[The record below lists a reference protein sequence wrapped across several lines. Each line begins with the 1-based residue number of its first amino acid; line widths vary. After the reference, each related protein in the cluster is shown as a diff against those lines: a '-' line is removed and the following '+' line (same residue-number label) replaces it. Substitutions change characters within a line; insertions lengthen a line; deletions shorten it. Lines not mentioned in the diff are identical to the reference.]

1 MSNNGLLR
9 LEVGESVVYE
19 NQGYFIRQLNNLNS
33 VVLIHSETSEIKEVP
48 ISEISVAKFDQ
59 SKKTDDLQK
68 ISDTFWNKAMKRFE
82 IIQPLL
88 ASGRTRQMVAER
100 AKEVGVS
107 TNTLY
112 GWIKRYQETGKVTDL
127 IPEKRADK
135 GEARLSV
142 EVEDIVKSVI
152 KTEYKTQQK
161 KSVAKVCREVERI
174 CREKKLKI
182 PHCNTIRN
190 WIKKENPKE
199 MMAAREGQK
208 KAAEKYTAIRG
219 KFPGADW
226 PLAYVQVDHTELD
239 IQLCDD
245 YWRKPVGRPWITVV
259 FDVYSRMVLGF
270 RVGFDAPSGLITG
283 LAISHAIL
291 PKENWLAK
299 YNINGDWPCW
309 GLPDGLHMDN
319 GSDFRGKMIQ
329 RACDQYGINVDWRP
343 VGRPNYGA
351 HIERY
356 LGTLGEE
363 LKGVSGAT
371 FSNIKQ
377 RGDYD
382 SEGNAV
388 LTLSDLEEWLTVYIV
403 GVYHNRVHSALGMS
417 PLEKYKK
424 GLLGDE
430 VNPGKGLPPK
440 TLDERRLRLDFLPYF
455 ERTVQR
461 TGIVIDEVVYF
472 ADILRV
478 WVNSADPDNP
488 RAKRKFIVRRDPRD
502 ISHIWFYDELT
513 EEYYSIP
520 YRNTAYPAVSVWELK
535 AAQRRLKEQNQ
546 GKHDEHQLF
555 EMILRLR
562 EIEENAAIKSK
573 AARRSQARKK
583 HISMQPI
590 QPEKKPVVIEGELE
604 VVEEVVKPKKSI
616 KPFDDLD
623 EML

>member
-19 NQGYFIRQLNNLNS
+19 NEGYFIRQLNNLNS
-33 VVLIHSETSEIKEVP
+33 VVLIHSETNEIREVP
-48 ISEISVAKFDQ
+48 MSEISVAKFDE

-68 ISDTFWNKAMKRFE
+68 ISDSLWNKAMKRFE

-88 ASGRTRQMVAER
+88 ASGRTRQMVTER
-100 AKEVGVS
+100 AKQAGVS

-142 EVEDIVKSVI
+142 EVEEIVKSVI

-208 KAAEKYTAIRG
+208 KAAEKYSAIRG
-219 KFPGADW
+219 SFPGADW

-245 YWRKPVGRPWITVV
+245 HWRKPVGRPWITVV
-259 FDVYSRMVLGF
+259 FDVFSRMVLGF

-309 GLPDGLHMDN
+309 GIPDGLHMDN
-319 GSDFRGKMIQ
+319 ATEFRGKMIQ

-343 VGRPNYGA
+343 VARPNYGA

-371 FSNIKQ
+371 FSGVKEK
-377 RGDYD
+377 GDYD

-417 PLEKYKK
+417 PLFKYKE
-424 GLLGDE
+424 GLLGDGE
-430 VNPGKGLPPK
+430 NPGKGLPPK
-440 TLDERRLRLDFLPYF
+440 ILDERRLRLDFLPYF
-455 ERTVQR
+455 QRTVQR
-461 TGIVIDEVVYF
+461 TGVVIDEVVYF
-472 ADILRV
+472 ADVLRV
-478 WVNSADPDNP
+478 WVNSVDPDNP

-520 YRNTAYPAVSVWELK
+520 YRNTAYPAVSIWELK
-535 AAQRRLKEQNQ
+535 AAQKRLKEQNQ

-555 EMILRLR
+555 EMLTRLR
-562 EIEENAAIKSK
+562 EIEETAAMKTKS
-573 AARRSQARKK
+573 ARRSQARKK
-583 HISMQPI
+583 HISMPPI
-590 QPEKKPVVIEGELE
+590 QPDNRPVVIEGEYEEMKE
-604 VVEEVVKPKKSI
+604 VDKPKKTI
-616 KPFDDLD
+616 RPFDDLD